1 MAVALTKTAHIRK
14 MSEVKIK
21 KALISVYHKEGLEEL
36 LSLLH
41 KNGVEFLSTGGTQ
54 DYIRSLGYECE
65 AVENVTSYPSILGG
79 RVKTLHPAIFGG
91 ILARRGN
98 PEDDKQCEIYD
109 ITPIDL
115 VVVDLYPFED
125 TLASGASDEE
135 IIEKIDIGGI
145 SLIRGAAKNFND
157 VVIIPSMAHY
167 GTLREILEKRGDAV
181 TTLEER
187 RMLAGEAFKVSS
199 RYDTHIHGYFSE
211 NEEEKE
217 SKTLLDLSH
226 GKELRYGENPHQKG
240 VFYGDTFETRFE
252 YLHGKA
258 ISYNNMLDVDAA
270 THLIEEFKYPT
281 AAIFKHNTPCGVASR
296 RHIKD
301 AYLAALASDPVS
313 AYGGI
318 VVLNRLVDKETAEE
332 LHKLFIEVLIA
343 PDFSEEALALLSQK
357 KNRIILRD
365 HIGKDASRL
374 SYRTV
379 LGGLLEQERDIR
391 VETSDDL
398 RQVTKAHPSDEQ
410 IEDLLFG
417 MKVAKYCKSNAIV
430 LVKDGQVLGAGY
442 GQTSRVDAL
451 KQGIEKARGLGF
463 DLQGATLASDAFFPF
478 RDCVDLAAEAGITA
492 IIQPGGSV
500 RDEESIQA
508 CDEKGIAMVMS
519 GIRHFR
525 H

>member
-1 MAVALTKTAHIRK
+1 M

-21 KALISVYHKEGLEEL
+21 KALISVFHKEGLEEL
-36 LSLLH
+36 LRLL
-41 KNGVEFLSTGGTQ
+41 NGFGVEFLSTGGTQ
-54 DYIRSLGYECE
+54 EYIRSLGYECE

-79 RVKTLHPAIFGG
+79 RVKTLHPVIFGG

-109 ITPIDL
+109 IDPIDL
-115 VVVDLYPFED
+115 VIVDLYPFEE
-125 TLASGASDEE
+125 TLASGASDED

-157 VVIIPSMAHY
+157 VVIVPSVAEY
-167 GTLREILEKRGDAV
+167 KTLGEILEKHGDAV

-187 RMLAGEAFKVSS
+187 RAFARKAFRVSS
-199 RYDTHIHGYFSE
+199 HYDTAIFGYFDGA
-211 NEEEKE
+211 KE
-217 SKTLLDLSH
+217 TPGKSLWGLTN

-240 VFYGDTFETRFE
+240 TFYGDAFETRFE

-270 THLIEEFKYPT
+270 THLVEEFRYPT

-296 RHIKD
+296 HHIKD

-343 PDFSEEALALLSQK
+343 PDFSEDALEILTQK

-365 HIGKDASRL
+365 HVGKDTSTL
-374 SYRTV
+374 SYRSA
-379 LGGLLEQERDIR
+379 LGGMLEQERDTRI
-391 VETSDDL
+391 ETKEDL
-398 RQVTKAHPSDEQ
+398 KCVTKATPSDEAV
-410 IEDLLFG
+410 EDLLFG
-417 MKVAKYCKSNAIV
+417 MKVVKYCKSNAIV
-430 LVKDGQVLGAGY
+430 LAKGGQVLGAGY

-451 KQGIEKARGLGF
+451 KQAIEKAGTLGF
-463 DLQGATLASDAFFPF
+463 DLHGATLSSDAFFPF
-478 RDCVDLAAEAGITA
+478 RDCVDLAAEAGITD

-500 RDEESIQA
+500 RDEESIRA
-508 CDEKGIAMVMS
+508 CDEKGISMVMT

>member
-1 MAVALTKTAHIRK
+1 M
-14 MSEVKIK
+14 MSEVRIK
-21 KALISVYHKEGLEEL
+21 KALISVFHKEGLEEL
-36 LSLLH
+36 LHLL
-41 KNGVEFLSTGGTQ
+41 NGFGVEFLSTGGTQ
-54 DYIRSLGYECE
+54 EYIRSLGYECE

-79 RVKTLHPAIFGG
+79 RVKTLHPVIFGG

-109 ITPIDL
+109 IDPIDL
-115 VVVDLYPFED
+115 VIVDLYPFEE

-157 VVIIPSMAHY
+157 VVIVPSVAEY
-167 GTLREILEKRGDAV
+167 KTLSEILEKHGDAV

-187 RMLAGEAFKVSS
+187 RAFAREAFRVSS
-199 RYDTHIHGYFSE
+199 HYDTSIFGYFE
-211 NEEEKE
+211 GAKE
-217 SKTLLDLSH
+217 TPGECLFGLTN

-240 VFYGDTFETRFE
+240 TFYGDAFETRFE

-270 THLIEEFKYPT
+270 THLVEEFRYPT

-296 RHIKD
+296 HHIKD

-343 PDFSEEALALLSQK
+343 PDFSEDALEILTQK

-365 HIGKDASRL
+365 HVGKDTSTL
-374 SYRTV
+374 SYRSV
-379 LGGLLEQERDIR
+379 LGGMLEQERDTRI
-391 VETSDDL
+391 ETKEDL
-398 RQVTKAHPSDEQ
+398 KCVTKATPSDEAV
-410 IEDLLFG
+410 EDLFFG
-417 MKVAKYCKSNAIV
+417 MKVVKYCKSNAIV
-430 LVKDGQVLGAGY
+430 LAKGAQVLGAGY

-451 KQGIEKARGLGF
+451 KQAIEKAGTLGF
-463 DLQGATLASDAFFPF
+463 DLHGATLSSDAFFPF
-478 RDCVDLAAEAGITA
+478 RDCVDLAAEAGITD

-500 RDEESIQA
+500 RDEESIRA
-508 CDEKGIAMVMS
+508 CDEKGISMVMT